1 MADQNKYKTIA
12 LLLLVAVLIIGEIA
26 IVFRG
31 NINIKPKSEYI
42 QGIAKAEY
50 KLVSYKPVVKVIG
63 NLTEDER
70 LALKNIS
77 DIDEINGTTI
87 LFLKDPYDIE
97 KVKSIVK
104 DKDIF
109 AKAEFSPAGL
119 ALLNGQTFNISL
131 PFSFYIKP
139 DLPVNA
145 TVEFEFEAI
154 GQNGVIVATGS
165 PKFTYYQK
173 QLSVEGTVVNT
184 TNEMYLYIVDFENRS
199 LVKEF
204 NGTVNNVVKNIVPK
218 KVDYATYIGE
228 DYIIVNESVNKT
240 TILKDF
246 PDAVFEDSYIYSKAP
261 LNISFAKKLEKV
273 KKCHIKLHSY
283 FDLAKDEI
291 EESCEKDIGDKVNVT
306 INALISGNTILDFNI
321 IKIV

>member
-31 NINIKPKSEYI
+31 NINLKPKNEYV

-50 KLVSYKPVVKVIG
+50 KLVGYKPVIKIIG
-63 NLTEDER
+63 NLTDEEKR
-70 LALKNIS
+70 ALENIS
-77 DIDEINGTTI
+77 EIDEINGTTI
-87 LFLKDPYDIE
+87 LFLDDPSDISRVKD
-97 KVKSIVK
+97 IVK

-109 AKAEFSPAGL
+109 AKAEFSPLGL
-119 ALLNGQTFNISL
+119 ALLNGQTFNISF

-139 DLPVNA
+139 NLPVNA

-154 GQNGVIVATGS
+154 GQNGLIVATGS

-173 QLSVEGTVVNT
+173 QLNLKGVVVNT
-184 TNEMYLYIVDFENRS
+184 SDEMYVYVVDFENRS
-199 LVKEF
+199 LVKQF
-204 NGTVNNVVKNIVPK
+204 NGTINNVVKNIVPK

-228 DYIIVNESVNKT
+228 DYIMVNESVNKT

-246 PDAVFEDSYIYSKAP
+246 PNAVFEDSYIYSKTP
-261 LNISFAKKLEKV
+261 LNISFAKKVEKIRE
-273 KKCHIKLHSY
+273 CHIKLHSQ
-283 FDLAKDEI
+283 FALINDEVDVNCKKNI
-291 EESCEKDIGDKVNVT
+291 GEEVSVS
-306 INALISGNTILDFNI
+306 INALISGNTILDFDI
-321 IKIV
+321 IKVA